1 MAGIQSLD
9 NLDRVL
15 AAEWA
20 GDTTGNARAIAQ
32 DFEDWLA
39 AQRDE
44 IEALTIYFGQPARRA
59 QVTYSIVKALLDR
72 IKADRPRLA
81 PAYVWRAYAHLHDY
95 RGGAPLD
102 ELTQLVALVRRVA
115 LRGWTP
121 AL

>member
-44 IEALTIYFGQPARRA
+44 IEAAMADLRKLRDDT
-59 QVTYSIVKALLDR
+59 VELLDR
-72 IKADRPRLA
+72 MPPD
-81 PAYVWRAYAHLHDY
+81 
-95 RGGAPLD
+95 D
-102 ELTQLVALVRRVA
+102 EAA
-115 LRGWTP
+115 
-121 AL
+121 AN